1 MKTAIALAA
10 CLFVAGASAVET
22 KHGTIVTLTDD
33 EAEQCEAGGGCVFV
47 TREKLIEAVEKLAK
61 RVAGDCRGSI

>member
-1 MKTAIALAA
+1 MKAAVLLA

-22 KHGTIVTLTDD
+22 RHGTVVTLTDD

-47 TREKLIEAVEKLAK
+47 TREKMIDAIEKAAK
-61 RVAGDCRGSI
+61 RLAGDCRGSL